1 MKFLSPEF
9 HSVWSKPS
17 EIEKAFKK
25 YNLDRNL
32 IPLLLRERHKSLS
45 LGENDNSPNE
55 TKTQEK
61 LNINLTRTE
70 STTPTDEWEE
80 DLSLP
85 SGWKICWDREP
96 PRNHKFKTRS
106 DRIIIGRSSAMRVM
120 IAENYPEED
129 LEKMKEGFSS
139 DGWNKTVYLPPGWM
153 KKECSGVMSFLTPE
167 YQVIKDENVD
177 IFFDKYKLDKGLIT
191 MLKWEKSEEEN
202 IDDLLADDPEDDPN
216 FIQMNGLPK
225 DWRAERNELGKIL
238 IINPD
243 GKQFVSR
250 IEALQFMVQSNYDA
264 KTIHSFWKSLEEE
277 GWRVDDRIPS
287 GWRVRRLD
295 GDKSDYEYLSSKM
308 TIISSTREAMDLI
321 KSSGNFEQIIQFE
334 AFVEEMKI
342 K

>member
-1 MKFLSPEF
+1 
-9 HSVWSKPS
+9 
-17 EIEKAFKK
+17 
-25 YNLDRNL
+25 
-32 IPLLLRERHKSLS
+32 
-45 LGENDNSPNE
+45 
-55 TKTQEK
+55 
-61 LNINLTRTE
+61 
-70 STTPTDEWEE
+70 
-80 DLSLP
+80 
-85 SGWKICWDREP
+85 
-96 PRNHKFKTRS
+96 
-106 DRIIIGRSSAMRVM
+106 MRVM

-167 YQVIKDENVD
+167 FQVIKDENVD

-216 FIQMNGLPK
+216 LVQMNGLPK
-225 DWRAERNELGKIL
+225 DWRAERNHLGKFV

-287 GWRVRRLD
+287 GWRVRGLD
-295 GDKSDYEYLSSKM
+295 GDDSDFEFLSSKM
-308 TIISSTREAMDLI
+308 TIISNTREAMDVI
-321 KSSGNFEQIIQFE
+321 KNSGNFEQIIKFE